1 MFNNIPVLLGN
12 VSIPFQ
18 SDTDLVEV
26 IGASGKPQALPA
38 VQTIALDLL
47 VSVNPAKQKKKFSKH
62 EFISGSAYGEGFI

>member
-1 MFNNIPVLLGN
+1 MLLGN

-26 IGASGKPQALPA
+26 IGTSGKPQALPA

-47 VSVNPAKQKKKFSKH
+47 VSVNPAKQKKDFSKH
-62 EFISGSAYGEGFI
+62 EFISGAAYGKGFI